1 MEPVAAKKPWA
12 IFFGV
17 LVCFLFVS
25 ALSFDSP
32 PLFLP
37 QGMSQPLHADEA
49 VQWSLAKEFS
59 EGVPYSSNA
68 DRFHGPTLA
77 VSLNAASKLTGTA
90 FADMSES
97 YLRNVAGCYL
107 LLLSL
112 AALALPGVSLA
123 SRATAA
129 AFCFLIGGGAPFGFY
144 GVQEVLLVAGL
155 AWGAVLWLRSE
166 ATESPKLRGIWRLL
180 SGLAFG
186 FALACKVTA
195 AAYLF
200 FFFVALTI
208 VRRPWA
214 DRYLAGFLL
223 GLVASWATF
232 QSVGFTDVRG
242 LSTWWQQLA
251 RSLGVASGRSEDTLT
266 AVSYWPWIWAALWL
280 LEFSLQRFLRERH
293 LPFRASPADFILTF
307 VGLIFV
313 FHLLLPYKT
322 PWLLYG
328 VMALPLVLLVPAQL
342 GGGWRKDGLLLIGL
356 LVSAAYAAGDFADHS
371 KTERKPL
378 RAFLD
383 HVYDLSRSYQ
393 TSGRKFYIA
402 VEGGHY
408 WPLPYY
414 LRKYPVGYGDFPQ
427 AAQAPLRL
435 IPATDASEPVV
446 PGYAVSSLTLR
457 DGGDRYWVLVAK
469 GYESVFIDK

>member
-12 IFFGV
+12 VFLGV
-17 LVCFLFVS
+17 LLCFLFVS
-25 ALSFDSP
+25 ALGLQRP
-32 PLFLP
+32 PLFDSLAVP
-37 QGMSQPLHADEA
+37 QPLHADEA

-59 EGVPYSSNA
+59 EGLPYSSHA

-77 VSLNAASKLTGTA
+77 LSLTAASRLTGTA
-90 FADMSES
+90 FVDMSES

-107 LLLSL
+107 ILLSL
-112 AALALPGVSLA
+112 SALALPGVSLA

-129 AFCFLIGGGAPFGFY
+129 VFCLLIGGGAPFGFY
-144 GVQEVLLVAGL
+144 FVQEILLVAAL
-155 AWGAVLWLRSE
+155 AWGLVLWLRSE
-166 ATESPKLRGIWRLL
+166 AAESPGSRGLWRLL
-180 SGLAFG
+180 AGLAFG

-214 DRYLAGFLL
+214 DRHLPGFLL
-223 GLVASWATF
+223 GLVVAWSMF
-232 QSVGFTDVRG
+232 QGVGFTDVHG
-242 LSTWWQQLA
+242 LRTWWQQLA

-266 AVSYWPWIWAALWL
+266 AVSYWPWIWAGLWL

-293 LPFRASPADFILTF
+293 LPFRASPADLILTF
-307 VGLIFV
+307 LGLIFV

-328 VMALPLVLLVPAQL
+328 VMALPLVLLVPGQL
-342 GGGWRKDGLLLIGL
+342 GGGWRQDGLLLIGL

-371 KTERKPL
+371 KTDRNSLGPFVRKV
-378 RAFLD
+378 AD
-383 HVYDLSRSYQ
+383 MSSAYKE
-393 TSGRKFYIA
+393 GKFYVA
-402 VEGGHY
+402 VDGGHY

-414 LRKYPVGYGDFPQ
+414 LRQYPVGYGDFPQ
-427 AAQAPLRL
+427 AAKAPLRL
-435 IPATDASEPVV
+435 IHATDASEPVV

-457 DGGDRYWVLVAK
+457 EGGDRYWVLVAK
-469 GYESVFIDK
+469 GYESVFIRK